1 MKTFKGVRQAS
12 LSFYDDL
19 QPLAFKKSFP
29 AAARTGSKTRS
40 ERREDRSRAG
50 RGTGRRPR
58 PRQGRGGSGKEG
70 GRTGGGVW
78 KGGRKDGKWEGRNE
92 EGLGVQ
98 KRKGRRRQVVTIL
111 LSVVAPQ
118 RRQPPALPPF
128 RAVPSAHA
136 GLTSL
141 FGMGRGVAPPR
152 RRRFLFPEPHK
163 RDPVCRERELRNEE
177 TNVIGLLVRVG
188 SVHRCTCTSRL
199 STW

>member
-1 MKTFKGVRQAS
+1 MA
-12 LSFYDDL
+12 DDNTCFFHAESTL
-19 QPLAFKKSFP
+19 ACLAAAFRGGRPCFFPLKSTLMRHVHLLP
-29 AAARTGSKTRS
+29 VSAAARTGSKTRS

-70 GRTGGGVW
+70 GRTGNGNGN
-78 KGGRKDGKWEGRNE
+78 GE
-92 EGLGVQ
+92 GVQ
-98 KRKGRRRQVVTIL
+98 KRKGRRRQEVTIL

-152 RRRFLFPEPHK
+152 RRRFLFPEPPQTGS
-163 RDPVCRERELRNEE
+163 RMPGER
-177 TNVIGLLVRVG
+177 
-188 SVHRCTCTSRL
+188 TSK
-199 STW
+199 

>member
-1 MKTFKGVRQAS
+1 MRHVHLLPVS
-12 LSFYDDL
+12 
-19 QPLAFKKSFP
+19 

-70 GRTGGGVW
+70 GR
-78 KGGRKDGKWEGRNE
+78 RKDGKWEGRNE

-98 KRKGRRRQVVTIL
+98 KRKGRRRQEVTIL

-152 RRRFLFPEPHK
+152 RRRFVFPEPPQ
-163 RDPVCRERELRNEE
+163 RGPVCRERELRNEE

>member
-1 MKTFKGVRQAS
+1 MHLLPVS
-12 LSFYDDL
+12 
-19 QPLAFKKSFP
+19 
-29 AAARTGSKTRS
+29 AAARTGAKTRS

-50 RGTGRRPR
+50 GGTGRRGRRPR
-58 PRQGRGGSGKEG
+58 PLQGRGV
-70 GRTGGGVW
+70 R

-98 KRKGRRRQVVTIL
+98 KRKGRRRQEVTIL

-128 RAVPSAHA
+128 RAVPSALA

-152 RRRFLFPEPHK
+152 RRRFVFPEPHK

>member
-1 MKTFKGVRQAS
+1 MPCSSVPRGSAVLFPSKKHVDATRAFAS
-12 LSFYDDL
+12 GF
-19 QPLAFKKSFP
+19 
-29 AAARTGSKTRS
+29 R
-40 ERREDRSRAG
+40 
-50 RGTGRRPR
+50 
-58 PRQGRGGSGKEG
+58 
-70 GRTGGGVW
+70 
-78 KGGRKDGKWEGRNE
+78 GRKDGKERRKENE
-92 EGLGVQ
+92 KGLGGQ
-98 KRKGRRRQVVTIL
+98 KRKGRRRQEVTIL

-128 RAVPSAHA
+128 RAVPSALA

-152 RRRFLFPEPHK
+152 RRRFVFPEPHK

>member
-1 MKTFKGVRQAS
+1 MPCR
-12 LSFYDDL
+12 
-19 QPLAFKKSFP
+19 AFRGGRPCFFHLKSTLMRP
-29 AAARTGSKTRS
+29 VHLLPVSAAARTGRK
-40 ERREDRSRAG
+40 E
-50 RGTGRRPR
+50 GRRMR
-58 PRQGRGGSGKEG
+58 RD
-70 GRTGGGVW
+70 W
-78 KGGRKDGKWEGRNE
+78 A
-92 EGLGVQ
+92 GVQ
-98 KRKGRRRQVVTIL
+98 KRKGRRRQEVTIL

-128 RAVPSAHA
+128 RAVPSALA

-152 RRRFLFPEPHK
+152 RRRFVFPEPHK

>member
-1 MKTFKGVRQAS
+1 MLFPSKKHVDATRAFASGFRGRKDGLEDPLGEARRPLPGRKGDGTA
-12 LSFYDDL
+12 
-19 QPLAFKKSFP
+19 AT
-29 AAARTGSKTRS
+29 AAAR
-40 ERREDRSRAG
+40 AG
-50 RGTGRRPR
+50 
-58 PRQGRGGSGKEG
+58 KN
-70 GRTGGGVW
+70 W
-78 KGGRKDGKWEGRNE
+78 KGMRKDGKWEGRNE

-98 KRKGRRRQVVTIL
+98 KRKGRRRQEVTIL

-128 RAVPSAHA
+128 RAVPSALA

-152 RRRFLFPEPHK
+152 RRRFVFPEPHK

>member
-1 MKTFKGVRQAS
+1 MTICSSPCVQRNFSRGRKDG
-12 LSFYDDL
+12 L
-19 QPLAFKKSFP
+19 
-29 AAARTGSKTRS
+29 
-40 ERREDRSRAG
+40 EDRFGSG
-50 RGTGRRPR
+50 RGTGTAATAAARA
-58 PRQGRGGSGKEG
+58 GGGSGKEG
-70 GRTGGGVW
+70 GR
-78 KGGRKDGKWEGRNE
+78 RKDGKWEGRNE

-98 KRKGRRRQVVTIL
+98 KRKGRRRQEVTIL

-152 RRRFLFPEPHK
+152 RRRFVFPEPPQ
-163 RDPVCRERELRNEE
+163 RGPVCRERELRNEE